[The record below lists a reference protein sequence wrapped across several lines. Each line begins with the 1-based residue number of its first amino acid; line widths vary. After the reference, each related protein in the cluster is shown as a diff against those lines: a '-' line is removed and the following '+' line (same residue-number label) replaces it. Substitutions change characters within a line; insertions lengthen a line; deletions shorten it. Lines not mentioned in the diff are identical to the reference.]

1 MPNSNIVLHDELIAE
16 CVRNGKNTANFV
28 IANFDVFTTSSFM
41 LQKGMFLNQSIF
53 YHECYKN
60 RKVANHDYVLK
71 YQFKSR
77 LLIHFFVI
85 ALQQNF
91 HLSVKSIII
100 LYPICKIVR
109 YVVAKCPC
117 LNNLCNRNCQ
127 K

>member
-1 MPNSNIVLHDELIAE
+1 MVCKKSGLMLIDKNANIVSHDELIAE

-85 ALQQNF
+85 ALQQKKISTC
-91 HLSVKSIII
+91 LSN
-100 LYPICKIVR
+100 P
-109 YVVAKCPC
+109 
-117 LNNLCNRNCQ
+117 
-127 K
+127 